1 MVVLALAI
9 GVAEQDDF
17 ANIPDLQ
24 ETAQAAPPANPEA
37 PPEKRYRVMHE
48 CLLRVCDGME
58 CGMTLRGG
66 NDLVGG
72 FRMAVVEG
80 SAAVLELRHSPA
92 ASPIKSQLNV
102 A

>member
-1 MVVLALAI
+1 
-9 GVAEQDDF
+9 
-17 ANIPDLQ
+17 
-24 ETAQAAPPANPEA
+24 
-37 PPEKRYRVMHE
+37 
-48 CLLRVCDGME
+48 
-58 CGMTLRGG
+58 MTLRGG

-80 SAAVLELRHSPA
+80 GAAVLELRRSPA